1 VLVSDVE
8 TGVRELLAA
17 ALGRDPA
24 EIAALPADT
33 PLFNGPLGVGSLTG
47 VRLLAGVKDRF
58 GVDVVAEDL
67 TLESLESIATL
78 TRYVAARR

>member
-1 VLVSDVE
+1 MSEVE
-8 TGVRELLAA
+8 AGIRELLAA

-47 VRLLAGVKDRF
+47 VRLLAGVKDRY

-67 TLESLESIATL
+67 TLESLASIATL
-78 TRYVAARR
+78 TRYVADRYR